1 MHEISLANPPWPF
14 INPFNIFHFI
24 FEWYFSMITF
34 MRITFRPHN
43 QVYKQSHQYHNK
55 KHESIAHKAS
65 AFIYQ
70 YESITCR
77 PIDIW
82 WKWYK
87 YCKQTL
93 NPKPM
98 LYCRCWYCI
107 CERHS
112 FLNIYILFKK
122 NWPKKLFTPTFME
135 HKDVHTAQKWDG
147 VLSMVVLKFLFKV
160 LMFTKTKLF

>member
-1 MHEISLANPPWPF
+1 MKQPFNCVRGNAWIGLANPPWPF

-34 MRITFRPHN
+34 MRIIFKTPPPN
-43 QVYKQSHQYHNK
+43 LPTITPISQL
-55 KHESIAHKAS
+55 KHECIAQKAS

-70 YESITCR
+70 YESISCR

-98 LYCRCWYCI
+98 SYCRCWYFI
-107 CERHS
+107 CERKS
-112 FLNIYILFKK
+112 FLNTHIVQKKLAKK
-122 NWPKKLFTPTFME
+122 NIHPHFYG
-135 HKDVHTAQKWDG
+135 A
-147 VLSMVVLKFLFKV
+147 
-160 LMFTKTKLF
+160 